1 MGLRPSKM
9 RTLLCEQLDTSGRA
23 SLGWLCRGHSQC
35 EDRETPLCG
44 TLGVSDWVC
53 PSAVFQG
60 GHCKTQGHLSLQGA
74 AHSSAMEWELNIWRN
89 CVRSVQIPNKSG
101 RQSDRCLLSI
111 FFHPV
116 FAVADTQLL
125 LALAVQQQG
134 LDPAGR
140 KVFPSSSHRAA
151 PLCSQVLIPW
161 VSCEQCLLTEGNFA

>member
-1 MGLRPSKM
+1 MSSWTHLAGPALAGFAGDTASVRIEK
-9 RTLLCEQLDTSGRA
+9 LLFVSP
-23 SLGWLCRGHSQC
+23 WLCLTGCAPLQCSRGDIAKHKVTSPC
-35 EDRETPLCG
+35 RGLHT
-44 TLGVSDWVC
+44 
-53 PSAVFQG
+53 AVPWNG
-60 GHCKTQGHLSLQGA
+60 SLIFG
-74 AHSSAMEWELNIWRN
+74 EIV
-89 CVRSVQIPNKSG
+89 VRSVQIPNKSG